1 MGMRPIKFARFKL
14 KPSGDHNV
22 NANLIWTVIFEVLG
36 GLGIF
41 LLGMKYMSEGLQAVS
56 GERLRKIITAV
67 TDNRFTAVL
76 VGLTVTCIVQSSSIT
91 TVMVVGLVNSAMMTL
106 TQAIGVIFGANI
118 GTTIT
123 GWVLTLKIGKYGLP
137 LLGTSAFLFLFSR
150 NERVRYTGMA
160 LMGIGMIFF
169 GLELMSSGFKPLR
182 EVPEFVKWLHSFEA
196 TSYIGVLKCVAVGCV
211 LTCIV
216 QSSSAMLGITMG
228 LASTGMI
235 NFQTAGA
242 LVLGENIGTTITA
255 FLASLGANT
264 TAKRAAYAHICFNV
278 IGVAWITLIAI
289 PFYFPLIARLSAG
302 GNPDL
307 MVPLANGEPSYPH
320 IMAAIAM
327 VHTGFNVTNTLI
339 FLPFVGLLA
348 KLVTRMV
355 PEKGGVEVPHLTYL
369 DVRMLDTPSLS
380 VVQSQ
385 KQILFMGES
394 VELMLEKLSKV
405 LENAEPDEEVEKKIF
420 NRENILDNVQKE
432 IMVFLGELI
441 SGQVPHDIMEKSRR
455 QMRMADEYESVS
467 DYAAAVLKGLRKLRK
482 NNLAFAPEGIEE
494 FKDLNRRVLDYVK
507 KVNAAVRFEDPKAA
521 MLLLPVSAD
530 ITRIMKEYR
539 QRHLDRLS
547 EGKVTALS
555 SLVYTDMINS
565 YRRMKDHTLNIAEVA
580 AGEK

>member
-1 MGMRPIKFARFKL
+1 M
-14 KPSGDHNV
+14 
-22 NANLIWTVIFEVLG
+22 NAELIWTVLFEVLG

-67 TDNRFTAVL
+67 TDNRFTAVI
-76 VGLTVTCIVQSSSIT
+76 VGLTVTCIIQSSSIT

-123 GWVLTLKIGKYGLP
+123 GWILTLKVGKYGLP
-137 LLGTSAFLFLFSR
+137 LLGISAFLFLFSK

-160 LMGIGMIFF
+160 MMGIGMIFF
-169 GLELMSSGFKPLR
+169 GLELMSNGFKPLR
-182 EVPEFVKWLHSFEA
+182 TVPEFLHWLHSVEA
-196 TSYIGVLKCVAVGCV
+196 TSYFGVLKCVAVGCI
-211 LTCIV
+211 LTMIV

-235 NFQTAGA
+235 DFATAGS
-242 LVLGENIGTTITA
+242 LVMGENIGTTITA
-255 FLASLGANT
+255 FLASIGTNT
-264 TAKRAAYAHICFNV
+264 NAKRAAYAHIVFNV
-278 IGVAWITLIAI
+278 LGVIWITAIAL
-289 PFYFPLIARLSAG
+289 PFYFPFITKILG
-302 GNPDL
+302 QNPNL
-307 MVPLANGEPSYPH
+307 MLMLDNGEPSYPH
-320 IMAAIAM
+320 IMPAIAL
-327 VHTGFNVTNTLI
+327 VHTVFNVTNTLI

-348 KLVTRMV
+348 KLVTKLV
-355 PEKGGVEVPHLTYL
+355 PEKGAPEVPHLTYL
-369 DVRMLDTPSLS
+369 DVRMLDTPALS
-380 VVQSQ
+380 VIQSQ

-405 LENAEPDEEVEKKIF
+405 LENAEPDEEIEKKIF
-420 NRENILDNVQKE
+420 HRENILDNVQKE
-432 IMVFLGELI
+432 VMVFLGELI
-441 SGQVPHDIMEKSRR
+441 SGQVPHDIMEKARR

-482 NNLAFAPEGIEE
+482 NELVFAPEGMEE

-507 KVNAAVRFEDPKAA
+507 KVNAAVRFEDSKAA
-521 MLLLPVSAD
+521 MMLLPVSAD
-530 ITRIMKEYR
+530 ITRIMKDYR
-539 QRHLDRLS
+539 QRHLDRLT

>member
-1 MGMRPIKFARFKL
+1 MNSELIR
-14 KPSGDHNV
+14 NV
-22 NANLIWTVIFEVLG
+22 VFQVLG

-56 GERLRKIITAV
+56 GERLRKIIAAV

-76 VGLTVTCIVQSSSIT
+76 VGLSVTCLVQSSSIT

-123 GWVLTLKIGKYGLP
+123 GWVLTLDIGKHGLP
-137 LLGTSAFLFLFSR
+137 ILGISAFLFLFSK

-169 GLELMSSGFKPLR
+169 GLQLMSNGFKPLR
-182 EVPEFVKWLHSFEA
+182 TVPKFVEWFHAFEA
-196 TSYIGVLKCVAVGCV
+196 DTYLGVLKCAAVGCI
-211 LTCIV
+211 LTMIV
-216 QSSSAMLGITMG
+216 QSSSATLGITMG

-235 NFQTAGA
+235 HFHTAAA

-264 TAKRAAYAHICFNV
+264 TAKRAAYSHIIFNV
-278 IGVAWITLIAI
+278 LGVLWITAIAL
-289 PFYFPLIARLSAG
+289 PFYFPLIARLSG

-307 MVPLANGEPSYPH
+307 MVPLASGEASYPH
-320 IMAAIAM
+320 IKAAIAA
-327 VHTGFNVTNTLI
+327 VHTGFNVTNTIL

-348 KLVTRMV
+348 KLATKLV
-355 PEKGGVEVPHLTYL
+355 PEKGTPEVPRLTYL
-369 DVRMLDTPSLS
+369 DVRMLDTPALS

-394 VELMLEKLSKV
+394 VELMFEKLSKV
-405 LENAEPDEEVEKKIF
+405 LESAEPDEELEKKIF
-420 NRENILDNVQKE
+420 NRESILDNVQKE

-441 SGQVPHDIMEKSRR
+441 SGQVPHDIMEKARQ

-467 DYAAAVLKGLRKLRK
+467 DYATAILKGLRKLRK
-482 NNLAFAPEGIEE
+482 NNLVFAPEGMDE
-494 FKDLNRRVLDYVK
+494 FRDLNRRVLDYVK
-507 KVNAAVRFEDPKAA
+507 QVNAAVRFEDPKAA
-521 MLLLPVSAD
+521 MPLLPVSAD
-530 ITRIMKEYR
+530 ITRIMKDYR
-539 QRHLDRLS
+539 QRHLDRLAD
-547 EGKVTALS
+547 GKVSPLS
-555 SLVYTDMINS
+555 SLVYTDMLNA

>member
-1 MGMRPIKFARFKL
+1 
-14 KPSGDHNV
+14 V
-22 NANLIWTVIFEVLG
+22 NSELIWTVLFEVLG

-56 GERLRKIITAV
+56 GDRLRKIITAV

-76 VGLTVTCIVQSSSIT
+76 VGLTVTCIIQSSSIT

-123 GWVLTLKIGKYGLP
+123 GWVLTLKVGKYGLP
-137 LLGTSAFLFLFSR
+137 LLGISTFLFLFSK

-182 EVPEFVKWLHSFEA
+182 QVPEFLKWLHSFEA
-196 TSYIGVLKCVAVGCV
+196 TSYFGVLKCVAVGCI
-211 LTCIV
+211 LTMIV

-235 NFQTAGA
+235 DFYTAGS

-264 TAKRAAYAHICFNV
+264 NAKRAAYAHIVFNV
-278 IGVAWITLIAI
+278 LGVAWITAIAL
-289 PFYFPLIARLSAG
+289 PFYFPLITKILG
-302 GNPDL
+302 QDPNL
-307 MVPLANGEPSYPH
+307 MIPLTNGEPSYPH
-320 IMAAIAM
+320 IMAAIAL

-348 KLVTRMV
+348 KLVTKLV
-355 PEKGGVEVPHLTYL
+355 PEKDVAEVPHLTYL
-369 DVRMLDTPSLS
+369 DVRMLDTPALS
-380 VVQSQ
+380 VIQSQ

-394 VELMLEKLSKV
+394 VELMLEKLATV
-405 LENAEPDEEVEKKIF
+405 LESAEPDEEIEKKIF

-432 IMVFLGELI
+432 VMVFLGELI
-441 SGQVPHDIMEKSRR
+441 SGQVPHDVMEKARR

-467 DYAAAVLKGLRKLRK
+467 DYAAAILKGLRKLRK
-482 NNLAFAPEGIEE
+482 NNLVFAPEGIEE
-494 FKDLNRRVLDYVK
+494 FKDLNRRVLEYVK
-507 KVNAAVRFEDPKAA
+507 KVNTAVRFEDPKAA

-530 ITRIMKEYR
+530 ITRIMKDYR
-539 QRHLDRLS
+539 QRHLDRLT